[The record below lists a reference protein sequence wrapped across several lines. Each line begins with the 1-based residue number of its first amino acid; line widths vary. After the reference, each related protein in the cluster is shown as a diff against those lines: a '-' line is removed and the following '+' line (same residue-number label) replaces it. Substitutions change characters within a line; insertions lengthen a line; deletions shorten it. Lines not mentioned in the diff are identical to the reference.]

1 VKVFCLLLAALLMP
15 VEVFSWSG
23 CATNAFVNEVRRFE
37 EIGNTANLLRGKEDY
52 PPHKLRKLLSPV
64 IRISN
69 EKTGYVT
76 TYFPGYKAPV
86 YHAYFSD
93 DRGFVSTGYEPA
105 GIAASGNLRG
115 VSFEFDITNN
125 LRLITLKTVEI
136 GISFTEV
143 PDSSSTFI
151 LKERLYP
158 GRKMHIRW
166 FAETSGRRPESL
178 VPEIRSL
185 SVIPGDIKD
194 SVEPYES
201 GIEEYD
207 SRYCR

>member
-15 VEVFSWSG
+15 AEALSWSG
-23 CATNAFVNEVRRFE
+23 CATNAFVNEIRRFE
-37 EIGNTANLLRGKEDY
+37 ETANKANFLLGEETP

-69 EKTGYVT
+69 EKTAYVT
-76 TYFPGYKAPV
+76 AYSPIYKSPV
-86 YHAYFSD
+86 YYAYFSD
-93 DRGFVSTGYEPA
+93 DRGFVSTGYEPG
-105 GIAASGNLRG
+105 GIPASGDLRG
-115 VSFEFDITNN
+115 VSFEFDVTNN
-125 LRLITLKTVEI
+125 LRFSILKTVEI
-136 GISFTEV
+136 GISFTGY
-143 PDSSSTFI
+143 PGSSSTFI
-151 LKERLYP
+151 LKDRFYP

-166 FAETSGRRPESL
+166 FARTDARNLKSL
-178 VPEIRSL
+178 VPVIRSL

-194 SVEPYES
+194 SVEPYER

>member
-1 VKVFCLLLAALLMP
+1 MKVLCLLLSAFLMP
-15 VEVFSWSG
+15 AEALSWSG

-37 EIGNTANLLRGKEDY
+37 ETGNTANFLLAKENY
-52 PPHKLRKLLSPV
+52 SPRKLRKLLSPV

-69 EKTGYVT
+69 EKTGYIT
-76 TYFPGYKAPV
+76 TYAPARNAPV
-86 YHAYFSD
+86 YYAYYSD
-93 DRGFVSTGYEPA
+93 DRGFVSTGHEPD
-105 GIAASGNLRG
+105 GTVHRGSFRG
-115 VSFEFDITNN
+115 VSLEFDITNN
-125 LRLITLKTVEI
+125 LRFSTLKTVEI
-136 GISFTEV
+136 GISFIKR

-151 LKERLYP
+151 LRDKLYP

-166 FAETSGRRPESL
+166 VAEVSSRSPASL
-178 VPEIRSL
+178 VPVIRSV

-194 SVEPYES
+194 SLEPYER